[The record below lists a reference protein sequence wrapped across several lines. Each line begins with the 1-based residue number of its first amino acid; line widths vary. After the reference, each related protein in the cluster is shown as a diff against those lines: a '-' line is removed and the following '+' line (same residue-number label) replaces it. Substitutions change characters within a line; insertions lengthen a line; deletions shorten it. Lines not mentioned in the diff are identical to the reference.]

1 MKQLKVIAF
10 THKNIDLK
18 DVGRFHVEP
27 DQWELRLNSL
37 KATLKLNELM
47 YLSTCNR
54 VEFIFS
60 NEENI
65 GKKFLHK
72 FFSSFNP
79 SFTKEDIDFS
89 VHKARVF
96 EGEAA
101 MFHILE
107 VASSMD
113 SLVVGE
119 REIITQ
125 VRTAYE
131 RCRELGL
138 TGDVIRL
145 LIKKAV
151 ECAKQVFTETT
162 IAQNPVSV
170 VSLAYHDLK
179 KLNIR
184 EDARIL
190 VIGAGQTNTNMCK
203 FLKKHGYRQFTIFN
217 RSLDNA
223 QKLASIMGGEA
234 YTLDELKHYD
244 GGFDVM
250 IACTGAEEPIV
261 DVSTYHQLLQGENDQ
276 KVVIDLAVPNDVE
289 EFVFDTFNIHA
300 IRVSTLKDTAAENL
314 EKRRQAIAHCDI
326 IIRNQLEDLK
336 LQLRH
341 RMVEV
346 AMKEVPRVVKEIR
359 QHAIQ
364 NVFAREMETLD
375 KDSRAVLERMMEYME
390 KKYISVP
397 MKMAKDILLEKN

>member
-1 MKQLKVIAF
+1 LEQIKVIAF

-18 DVGRFHVEP
+18 DVGRFHIEP
-27 DQWELRLNSL
+27 TQWESRLPAL
-37 KATLKLNELM
+37 KSSIGINELM

-54 VEFIFS
+54 VEFILHH
-60 NEENI
+60 EE
-65 GKKFLHK
+65 KLSKSFLHR
-72 FFSSFNP
+72 FFAAFNP
-79 SFTKEDIDFS
+79 EFTKEDVDFA

-96 EGEAA
+96 EGESA
-101 MFHILE
+101 MLHMLE

-125 VRTAYE
+125 VRTSFE
-131 RCRELGL
+131 RCREIGI

-179 KLNIR
+179 KLNIQ

-190 VIGAGQTNTNMCK
+190 IIGAGQTNTNMCK
-203 FLKKHGYRQFTIFN
+203 FLKKHGYKHFTIFN
-217 RSLDNA
+217 RSLENA
-223 QKLASIMGGEA
+223 QKLANIMDGKA
-234 YTLDELKHYD
+234 YTLSDLNNYSE
-244 GGFDVM
+244 GFDVM

-261 DVSTYHQLLQGENDQ
+261 DVACYHQLLQGDSDR

-300 IRVSTLKDTAAENL
+300 IRVSTLKSTADENL
-314 EKRRQAIAHCDI
+314 DKRRQAIEHCDAI
-326 IIRNQLEDLK
+326 ISKHQEDLK

-346 AMKEVPRVVKEIR
+346 AMKDVPRVVKEIR
-359 QHAIQ
+359 QHAMQ
-364 NVFAREMETLD
+364 NVFAKEMQTLD
-375 KDSRAVLERMMEYME
+375 QDSRAVLERMMEYME

>member
-1 MKQLKVIAF
+1 MEQLKVIAF

-37 KATLKLNELM
+37 KAAQGLNELM

-60 NEENI
+60 NEENV
-65 GKKFLHK
+65 GKQFLRK
-72 FFSSFNP
+72 FFSAFNP
-79 SFTKEDIDFS
+79 SFTKEDLDFA

-170 VSLAYHDLK
+170 VSLAYQDLK
-179 KLNIR
+179 KLDIK

-223 QKLASIMGGEA
+223 QKLAAIMDGKA
-234 YTLDELKHYD
+234 HSLDELKHYN

-250 IACTGAEEPIV
+250 ISCTGAEEPIV
-261 DVSTYHQLLQGENDQ
+261 DVSTYHQLLQGETDQ

-300 IRVSTLKDTAAENL
+300 IRVSTLKDTAAKNL
-314 EKRRQAIAHCDI
+314 EKRRQAIAQCDM
-326 IIRNQLEDLK
+326 IIRKQLEDLK

>member
-1 MKQLKVIAF
+1 LEQLKVIAF

-37 KATLKLNELM
+37 KAAQGLNELM

-60 NEENI
+60 NEENV
-65 GKKFLHK
+65 GKQFLRK
-72 FFSSFNP
+72 FFSAFNP
-79 SFTKEDIDFS
+79 SFTKEDLDFA

-170 VSLAYHDLK
+170 VSLAYQDLK
-179 KLNIR
+179 KLDIK

-223 QKLASIMGGEA
+223 QKLAAIMDGKA
-234 YTLDELKHYD
+234 HSLDELKHYN

-250 IACTGAEEPIV
+250 ISCTGAEEPIV
-261 DVSTYHQLLQGENDQ
+261 DVSTYHQLLQGETDQ

-300 IRVSTLKDTAAENL
+300 IRVSTLKDTAAKNI
-314 EKRRQAIAHCDI
+314 EKRRQAIAQCDM
-326 IIRNQLEDLK
+326 IIRKQLEDLK